1 MFLDLYLPIA
11 RHSTDIFLLLGLGA
25 VVGFISGLFGIGGGF
40 LMTPLLITAGIPPT
54 VAAAS
59 DSNQI
64 VAAAASGA
72 LAHFRMGN
80 VDFKMGIFLL
90 LGNWAGGTLGVEIIK
105 TLRASGEADFFIR
118 VTYVVMLA
126 IVGSYM
132 LLETL
137 QRLRKKREEI
147 NLGENFARPSFHIR
161 LGRVLPWQIHFE
173 KSGVSLSPLLPL
185 ALGGLVGMIA
195 AIMGLGGG
203 FIMVPLMFYL
213 LHMPMHLVLG
223 TNLFQEAFLCAN
235 VTIMQAA
242 TNHAVDLVLASA
254 LLVGSGMGAQ
264 FGARF
269 SRRLHGDH
277 IRFLLA
283 VIVLLVMIKM
293 LLGLLLPPRLMLD
306 MKGVP

>member
-1 MFLDLYLPIA
+1 
-11 RHSTDIFLLLGLGA
+11 
-25 VVGFISGLFGIGGGF
+25 
-40 LMTPLLITAGIPPT
+40 
-54 VAAAS
+54 
-59 DSNQI
+59 
-64 VAAAASGA
+64 
-72 LAHFRMGN
+72 
-80 VDFKMGIFLL
+80 
-90 LGNWAGGTLGVEIIK
+90 
-105 TLRASGEADFFIR
+105 
-118 VTYVVMLA
+118 
-126 IVGSYM
+126 
-132 LLETL
+132 
-137 QRLRKKREEI
+137 
-147 NLGENFARPSFHIR
+147 
-161 LGRVLPWQIHFE
+161 
-173 KSGVSLSPLLPL
+173 
-185 ALGGLVGMIA
+185 MIA